1 MLNYFLLFAE
11 EGAQTP
17 PNTLPLLIVMGV
29 LLVGMYV
36 MMSISQKKRQK
47 KMNEMINQLQPGNK
61 IKTIGGIFGTIVESI
76 DEDNAFVIET
86 GSGANKSYLK
96 IDKSAV
102 YASDVPAAAP
112 AEEQKEE
119 ASVEVVEETTE
130 E

>member
-11 EGAQTP
+11 EGTQTP
-17 PNTLPLLIVMGV
+17 PNSLPLLIVMGV

-86 GSGANKSYLK
+86 GSEANKSYLK

-102 YASDVPAAAP
+102 YASDAPAAAP